1 MIKYLTLLSSLECCI
16 GYSDEGSM
24 PSKWWL
30 EHRR

>member
-24 PSKWWL
+24 PSK
-30 EHRR
+30 